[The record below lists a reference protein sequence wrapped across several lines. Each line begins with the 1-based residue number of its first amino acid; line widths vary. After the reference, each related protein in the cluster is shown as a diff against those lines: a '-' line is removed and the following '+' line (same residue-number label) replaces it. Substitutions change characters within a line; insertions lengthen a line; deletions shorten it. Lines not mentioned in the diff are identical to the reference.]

1 MWVYFWALCSVLLI
15 CLSLLLS
22 ILCCLGYRTL
32 IFLFFVWTYVFI
44 SFFFKFLHFIL
55 FLFLYSRFLLVMYFI
70 HISVYM
76 SLPLS
81 QFIPH
86 PHFAPLASICLFST
100 SVSLF
105 LPCKPVHLYHFSRFH
120 ISALIYDICFSLS
133 DLLHS
138 VWQSLDPSTYLQM
151 TQFRSFL
158 WLSNI
163 PSYIC
168 TTSSLSI
175 RLSMGI

>member
-1 MWVYFWALCSVLLI
+1 MFIVA
-15 CLSLLLS
+15 
-22 ILCCLGYRTL
+22 
-32 IFLFFVWTYVFI
+32 LFF
-44 SFFFKFLHFIL
+44 FFL
-55 FLFLYSRFLLVMYFI
+55 FLFLMWTILKSLLNLSQYCFYFIFILFIYLFFEFLNFIFLYSRSILVIYFI

-76 SLPLS
+76 SIPIS
-81 QFIPH
+81 QFIPSPRPATH
-86 PHFAPLASICLFST
+86 PHFPPLVFIHLFST

-120 ISALIYDICFSLS
+120 IYVLIYNICFSLS
-133 DLLHS
+133 GLLHS
-138 VWQSLDPSTYLQM
+138 VWQSLGPSTSLQM

-163 PSYIC
+163 PLYIC

-175 RLSMGI
+175 HLSMDI